1 MTDTYLTFYFVGCGA
16 SFLYISGNVV
26 INTEFT
32 ERRSVAMGIAS
43 AGISVGN
50 IVLPFFTSWCIDKYS
65 WRGAFTLLSGLCLQG
80 TIAGFLFYTT
90 YEPRGLD
97 HNKMKDIGTSEGKPQ
112 PKYSEISVKWLLKN
126 RQSKDLTDKW

>member
-1 MTDTYLTFYFVGCGA
+1 MIGGAYCTFCFIGCGA

-43 AGISVGN
+43 TGGSVGN
-50 IVLPFFTSWCIDKYS
+50 ILIPLFTSWCIDIYS

-80 TIAGFLFYTT
+80 TIAGFLFYTKDESIGSDYNKAKDT
-90 YEPRGLD
+90 GTFGPCRKKTCLRGF
-97 HNKMKDIGTSEGKPQ
+97 
-112 PKYSEISVKWLLKN
+112 
-126 RQSKDLTDKW
+126 RQSEFQTGVLSYRD